1 MFNYRG
7 RIRPKIINL
16 SFFKRLI
23 IMSRVT
29 VSSKTMPDGS
39 KAKVITETYG
49 DYDIIYQTIK
59 RIFNTS
65 VTVISGT
72 GKLYNV
78 RLSDRVIYENNIE
91 IGDTAEI
98 KTFDNGWLV
107 TNIIKQ
113 EKEPEQTPEEE
124 QKEIE
129 KQLKELKDLQYGEY

>member
-1 MFNYRG
+1 MV
-7 RIRPKIINL
+7 
-16 SFFKRLI
+16 I

-39 KAKVITETYG
+39 KAKIITETYG
-49 DYDIIYQTIK
+49 DYDIIYQTIT
-59 RIFNTS
+59 RVFSQS

-78 RLSDRVIYENNIE
+78 KLSDRVIYENNIE
-91 IGDTAEI
+91 VGDTAEI
-98 KTFDNGWLV
+98 KTFDNSWLV

-129 KQLKELKDLQYGEY
+129 KQLKEIKDLQYGEY

>member
-1 MFNYRG
+1 MMA
-7 RIRPKIINL
+7 
-16 SFFKRLI
+16 
-23 IMSRVT
+23 MSRVN

-39 KAKVITETYG
+39 KAKIITETYG

-78 RLSDRVIYENNIE
+78 RLSDKVIYESNIE
-91 IGDTAEI
+91 VGDTAEI

-113 EKEPEQTPEEE
+113 EKEPELTPEEE

-129 KQLKELKDLQYGEY
+129 KQLKEIKDLQYGEY

>member
-1 MFNYRG
+1 
-7 RIRPKIINL
+7 
-16 SFFKRLI
+16 
-23 IMSRVT
+23 MSRVD

-39 KAKVITETYG
+39 KAKIITETKG

>member
-1 MFNYRG
+1 MV
-7 RIRPKIINL
+7 
-16 SFFKRLI
+16 I

-39 KAKVITETYG
+39 KAKIITEAKG

>member
-1 MFNYRG
+1 
-7 RIRPKIINL
+7 
-16 SFFKRLI
+16 
-23 IMSRVT
+23 MSRVT

-39 KAKVITETYG
+39 KAKIITETYG

>member
-1 MFNYRG
+1 MV
-7 RIRPKIINL
+7 
-16 SFFKRLI
+16 I